1 MEWRRPVIK
10 FNSKVVSA
18 EVVVGPGTSLDLKC
32 EGDGPINWQPRL
44 AKHRRFVSKANGNV
58 RTFKVERPTAEF
70 TGTYR
75 CYYTAMPQQRQ
86 LISSVHVYVKGEL
99 WEMRDRLFSVRTWW
113 TRFHKLWQSNG
124 VSSSDMLC
132 WFTLTGCVWEI
143 WGNLG
148 WKGYD

>member
-10 FNSKVVSA
+10 FNSKAVVSA
-18 EVVVGPGTSLDLKC
+18 EVVVSPGTSLDLKC
-32 EGDGPINWQPRL
+32 EGDRPVNWQPRL

-86 LISSVHVYVKGEL
+86 LISSVHVYIKGEL
-99 WEMRDRLFSVRTWW
+99 
-113 TRFHKLWQSNG
+113 
-124 VSSSDMLC
+124 
-132 WFTLTGCVWEI
+132 
-143 WGNLG
+143 
-148 WKGYD
+148 